1 MYLLQRDK
9 QINLLLGVLAV
20 LYAALLIFAF
30 ESANTILCAILGY
43 SAECV
48 CFLAALVAYKH
59 TFRRNDARILMLA
72 LTFTLAADAL
82 FLFAN
87 SFALG
92 IAVLTFA
99 HLCYIR
105 RYRVKLF
112 KPFLTTVL
120 SFLLFCF
127 IAYIC
132 RLDFPLIPILGVVY
146 TILIFTVT
154 ITGFLSSLPGANK
167 KLVIAGM
174 ILFLLCDL
182 NVAATFLSPDAH
194 FLGLA
199 TAALIS
205 LFYIPSQICLALSS
219 VDKLQKASG

>member
-20 LYAALLIFAF
+20 LYTALVVFAF
-30 ESANTILCAILGY
+30 ASANSLLCAVLGY

-59 TFRRNDARILMLA
+59 TFRRSDARILMVA
-72 LTFTLAADAL
+72 LIFTLVADAL
-82 FLFAN
+82 FLFAS

-92 IAVLTFA
+92 IAVLTLA

-105 RYRVKLF
+105 RYKAKLF
-112 KPFLTTVL
+112 KPFLTIVL

-127 IAYIC
+127 IAYLS
-132 RLDFPLIPILGVVY
+132 RVEFPLIPILGVVY

-167 KLVIAGM
+167 RLVVIGM

-182 NVAATFLSPDAH
+182 NVATTFLSPDAH
-194 FLGLA
+194 FMGFA

-205 LFYIPSQICLALSS
+205 FFYIPSQICLALSS
-219 VDKLQKASG
+219 VDKLQRAS